1 MRRRTWVFLR
11 RSQDA
16 ATGSAALRTHEMA
29 AYARARRRHR
39 ELKRSTRSVT
49 PRPSSIDDPILK
61 EPTLA
66 SPDSRT
72 RAWGTTGEGRD
83 PPACWR
89 DPWPRGRDTV
99 GARSR
104 ASGAQRGRD
113 PRLPDPAWARSLR
126 ACSGMDR
133 IWYDPRLPARAWAC
147 LVGRARRGGWG
158 RAVGARAAGGG
169 GRVGDGRGRGLGG
182 GIPGGDGWRGACGM
196 SAAGKED
203 ARGEIGGGTVMLG
216 GRPHCVLKV

>member
-1 MRRRTWVFLR
+1 VGIPG

-16 ATGSAALRTHEMA
+16 ATGSAALRTHKMA
-29 AYARARRRHR
+29 AYARACRRHI

-89 DPWPRGRDTV
+89 DPWPRRRDTV
-99 GARSR
+99 GARSH

-113 PRLPDPAWARSLR
+113 PRLPDPAWARSLP
-126 ACSGMDR
+126 ACSGVGR
-133 IWYDPRLPARAWAC
+133 IRGFLLGR
-147 LVGRARRGGWG
+147 GRARWVERVVGAGAGAGLQGHGQPGAAGTLETGGG
-158 RAVGARAAGGG
+158 AGSGAEYPAAMAGGARAACRQRGSKT
-169 GRVGDGRGRGLGG
+169 RVGRLA
-182 GIPGGDGWRGACGM
+182 GA
-196 SAAGKED
+196 
-203 ARGEIGGGTVMLG
+203 R
-216 GRPHCVLKV
+216 